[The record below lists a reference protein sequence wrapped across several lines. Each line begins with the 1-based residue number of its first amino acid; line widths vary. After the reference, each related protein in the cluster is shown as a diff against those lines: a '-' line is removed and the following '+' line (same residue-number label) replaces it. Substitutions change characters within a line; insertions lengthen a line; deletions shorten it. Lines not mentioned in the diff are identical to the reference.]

1 MASEKTR
8 KALYKEYSKCKWME
22 VNNKYEVTQ
31 ANDILVNKV
40 CIDEIGQ
47 VYLIWYKAAIG
58 EQQCNVVNFAEVMT
72 PECIQGLFTSEK
84 KAIAAAKKWFKEL
97 NKHCEA
103 IGISHR
109 TS

>member
-22 VNNKYEVTQ
+22 VNNKYEVTR
-31 ANDILVNKV
+31 ADDILVNKV
-40 CIDEIGQ
+40 CVDEIGQ

-72 PECIQGLFTSEK
+72 PECIQGLFTSKK
-84 KAIAAAKKWFKEL
+84 KAIADAKKWFAEL
-97 NKHCEA
+97 KKHSEA